1 MDILIEN
8 EQTEYE
14 VTEALLSLIEQSVKE
29 TVRAENFDEDYEV
42 SITLVSAERIREL
55 NREYRAKDSVTD
67 VLSFIT
73 YTEDGFEVYDD
84 EPVMLGDV
92 VICLKRAD
100 EQAGEFGHSIERE
113 VAYLV
118 CHSMLHLLGYD
129 HMKAEDKTEM
139 RLREKVIMKTMG
151 LERIVGE

>member
-8 EQTEYE
+8 EQSEFE

-29 TVRAENFDEDYEV
+29 TVKAENFDEDYEV

-129 HMKAEDKTEM
+129 HMEAEDKTEM
-139 RLREKVIMKTMG
+139 RLREKAIMKTMG